1 MQIAVSHE
9 RALTARPDQITGLLS
24 DFERIWPS
32 DLAPAPRPLGGGL
45 YDTKLM
51 LWQEI
56 DRPGAARA
64 FRVVRPAGMRGEHW
78 FELSAGGGTTTLRHT
93 VSAIATGRFAMLWRT
108 VIGRRHDQIVEAMLD
123 NVERL
128 VAAANV

>member
-1 MQIAVSHE
+1 MKIAVSHE
-9 RALTARPDQITGLLS
+9 RALPAGPDQVAGLLA
-24 DFERIWPS
+24 DFERIWPAE
-32 DLAPAPRPLGGGL
+32 LAPVPRPLGDGL

-78 FELSAGGGTTTLRHT
+78 FEISTDGGATTLRHT
-93 VSAIATGRFAMLWRT
+93 VSAVATGRFAVLWRT
-108 VIGRRHDQIVEAMLD
+108 VIGRRHDQIVAAMLD
-123 NVERL
+123 NVGRL
-128 VAAANV
+128 AAAGPG

>member
-1 MQIAVSHE
+1 MKISVSHE
-9 RALTARPDQITGLLS
+9 RSLAARPDQVTGLLS
-24 DFERIWPS
+24 DFERIWPT
-32 DLAPAPRPLGGGL
+32 DLTPAPRPLGGGL

-56 DRPGAARA
+56 ERPGAARA

-78 FELSAGGGTTTLRHT
+78 FELSAGAGATTLRHT

-128 VAAANV
+128 VAAGSA